1 MLFCTVTVRIRLG
14 CGCGICSLKLN
25 EVMVYGDEDG
35 LVSLLYRVFLD
46 RGNERDC
53 LRFAIGF

>member
-1 MLFCTVTVRIRLG
+1 MLICTVTVRIRLG

-46 RGNERDC
+46 RGNGRDC